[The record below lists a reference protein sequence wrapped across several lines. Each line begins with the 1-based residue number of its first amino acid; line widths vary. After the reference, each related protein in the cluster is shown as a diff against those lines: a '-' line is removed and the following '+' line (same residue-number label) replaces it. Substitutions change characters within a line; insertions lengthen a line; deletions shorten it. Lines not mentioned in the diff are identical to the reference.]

1 MAVFDLHH
9 PLVFVFGV
17 LGNIVSI
24 LVYFAPLPIFIRI
37 CKAKSTMG
45 YHAVPYVVA
54 LFSAMLWMYYAFL
67 KKNAPL
73 LISINSFGC
82 VIETIY
88 ISIFLAYATKDA
100 KRQTVKLVILLI
112 GVLYSGIF
120 LATIFP
126 FSGTLRVNIV
136 GWICVAISV
145 CVFASPLSIVFQV
158 VRTKSVEFMPF
169 GLSFFLTLTAVMWF
183 GYGMLLK
190 DLCIALP
197 NVLGFILGMVQ
208 MVLYGIYRNA
218 KPVKAAGEEKKAA
231 PAEHIINVVVIGA
244 AEQVHPVNEITETP
258 VVEDDGEKNRGEEH
272 DDERRTIPR
281 PPEIPDGDDESS
293 SQLGQVNSVHMEQPV
308 LVVCSAA

>member
-145 CVFASPLSIVFQV
+145 CVFASPLSV
-158 VRTKSVEFMPF
+158 V
-169 GLSFFLTLTAVMWF
+169 
-183 GYGMLLK
+183 
-190 DLCIALP
+190 LP

-218 KPVKAAGEEKKAA
+218 KPVKAAGEEKKAV

-258 VVEDDGEKNRGEEH
+258 VVEDDGGKNRGEEH
-272 DDERRTIPR
+272 DERRTIPR